1 MRGLP
6 LWKLPQQTN
15 RFARFRF
22 ADLPAGG
29 ADLDPLV
36 ETWFLAMCRQDGV
49 RAALDAFKQSE
60 HARNKVHAFWR
71 SRQATWL
78 KPGELWRQA
87 CDALRDTGI
96 FPPEAFKSPDSQSEQ
111 PPVKRRRAR

>member
-49 RAALDAFKQSE
+49 KAALDAFKQSE
-60 HARNKVHAFWR
+60 HARNKVHAFWC
-71 SRQATWL
+71 SRQATWW
-78 KPGELWRQA
+78 KPEELWRQTF
-87 CDALRDTGI
+87 DALRETHI
-96 FPPEAFKSPDSQSEQ
+96 FPREAFEPPDSQVEQ
-111 PPVKRRRAR
+111 PYKKRRRVR